1 MIKVENSDLTE
12 VITAQVGVLYYTSL
26 WCNPCRILAPI
37 METLSEEYEGK
48 VKIAKI
54 DVDANPE
61 ASMKYG
67 VRSIPTLL
75 FLKNGEVV
83 DKQIGLSTKGAI
95 SSKIDNLL
103 SND

>member
-1 MIKVENSDLTE
+1 MIKIENSDLTE
-12 VITAQVGVLYYTSL
+12 VLDSQAGILYFSSL
-26 WCNPCRILAPI
+26 WCSPCRILSPI
-37 METLSEEYEGK
+37 MDTLSEEYEGK

-75 FLKNGEVV
+75 FLENGEVV

-95 SSKIDNLL
+95 SSKIDSLL
-103 SND
+103 

>member
-1 MIKVENSDLTE
+1 MINIENSDLSE
-12 VITAQVGVLYYTSL
+12 ILAAPSAVIYFRSS
-26 WCNPCRILAPI
+26 WCPPCRILAPI

-95 SSKIDNLL
+95 SSKIDSLL
-103 SND
+103 

>member
-1 MIKVENSDLTE
+1 MIKIENSDLTE
-12 VITAQVGVLYYTSL
+12 VITAQAGILYYSSS
-26 WCNPCRILAPI
+26 WCSPCRILAPI

-48 VKIAKI
+48 VKIVKI

>member
-1 MIKVENSDLTE
+1 MIKIENSDLTE
-12 VITAQVGVLYYTSL
+12 VITAQAAVLYMGAK
-26 WCNPCRILAPI
+26 WCSPCVIITPI

-75 FLKNGEVV
+75 FLKNGEVA

-95 SSKIDNLL
+95 SSKIDSLL
-103 SND
+103 

>member
-1 MIKVENSDLTE
+1 MITIENSDLIE
-12 VITAQVGVLYYTSL
+12 VITAQASVLYFSAK
-26 WCNPCRILAPI
+26 WCNPCTILAPI

-61 ASMKYG
+61 AAMKYG
-67 VRSIPTLL
+67 IRSIPTLL

-95 SSKIDNLL
+95 SSKIDGLL
-103 SND
+103 

>member
-12 VITAQVGVLYYTSL
+12 VITAQAGVLYYGSS
-26 WCNPCRILAPI
+26 WCRPCVIITPI

-67 VRSIPTLL
+67 IRSIPTLL

-95 SSKIDNLL
+95 SSKIDGLL
-103 SND
+103 

>member
-1 MIKVENSDLTE
+1 MIKIENSDLTE
-12 VITAQVGVLYYTSL
+12 VITAQAGILYYSSS
-26 WCNPCRILAPI
+26 WCSPCKLLAPI

-83 DKQIGLSTKGAI
+83 DKQIGLVTKGAI
-95 SSKIDNLL
+95 SSKINSLL
-103 SND
+103 

>member
-12 VITAQVGVLYYTSL
+12 VITAQAGVLYYSAL
-26 WCNPCRILAPI
+26 WCSPCRVLAPI

-67 VRSIPTLL
+67 IRSIPTLL

-95 SSKIDNLL
+95 SSKIDSLL
-103 SND
+103 

>member
-1 MIKVENSDLTE
+1 MINIENSNLAEIITSPSV
-12 VITAQVGVLYYTSL
+12 VIYFRSS
-26 WCNPCRILAPI
+26 WCRPCAILAPI

-67 VRSIPTLL
+67 IRSIPTLL

-95 SSKIDNLL
+95 SSKIDSLL
-103 SND
+103 

>member
-1 MIKVENSDLTE
+1 
-12 VITAQVGVLYYTSL
+12 
-26 WCNPCRILAPI
+26 

>member
-12 VITAQVGVLYYTSL
+12 VITAPSAVIYFKSS
-26 WCNPCRILAPI
+26 WCPPCTILAPI

-67 VRSIPTLL
+67 IRSIPTLL

-95 SSKIDNLL
+95 SSKIDGLL
-103 SND
+103 

>member
-1 MIKVENSDLTE
+1 MIKIENSDLTE
-12 VITAQVGVLYYTSL
+12 VLDSQAGILYFSSL
-26 WCNPCRILAPI
+26 WCSPCRILSPI
-37 METLSEEYEGK
+37 MDTLSEEYEGK

-75 FLKNGEVV
+75 VFKDGKVV
-83 DKQIGLSTKGAI
+83 ETIMGAMPKANIVQRLS
-95 SSKIDNLL
+95 SVL
-103 SND
+103 